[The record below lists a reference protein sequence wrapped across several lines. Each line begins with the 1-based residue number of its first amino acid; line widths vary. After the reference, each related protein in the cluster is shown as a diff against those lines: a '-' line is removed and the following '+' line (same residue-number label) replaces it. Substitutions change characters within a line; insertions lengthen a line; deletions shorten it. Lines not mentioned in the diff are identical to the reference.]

1 MKERIKLKQTF
12 HSAWGN
18 RWTCSTAID
27 SLGVIANVTVQRNG
41 HLKTKKDLKTVK
53 AIMLER
59 IRRN

>member
-1 MKERIKLKQTF
+1 MRILLKQTF

-27 SLGVIANVTVQRNG
+27 TLGIHKTETVQRNG
-41 HLKTKKDLKTVK
+41 HLKTKKDLKWVK

-59 IRRN
+59 IKGN

>member
-1 MKERIKLKQTF
+1 MRIKLKQTF

-27 SLGVIANVTVQRNG
+27 TLGIHKNETVQRNG
-41 HLKTKKDLKTVK
+41 HLKTKKDLQTVK

>member
-1 MKERIKLKQTF
+1 MRILLEQTF

-27 SLGVIANVTVQRNG
+27 SLGVHKNVTVQRNG
-41 HLKTKKDLKTVK
+41 HLKTKKDLETVK
-53 AIMLER
+53 SIMGER

>member
-1 MKERIKLKQTF
+1 MRILLEQTF

-27 SLGVIANVTVQRNG
+27 SLGVHKNVTVQRNG
-41 HLKTKKDLKTVK
+41 HLKTKKDLETVH

-59 IRRN
+59 IKGN

>member
-1 MKERIKLKQTF
+1 MRILLKQTF

-27 SLGVIANVTVQRNG
+27 SLGVHKNETVQRNG
-41 HLKTKKDLKTVK
+41 HLKTKKDMETVR

-59 IRRN
+59 IKGN